1 MKNTSLLC
9 ALTLLGITATPAF
22 AAPLVVTG
30 QRAIVDDEGRLA
42 RVVSFR
48 DLDLASADGERTLM
62 RRVRGAVGSVCAPAG
77 NIVAETSC
85 RNYAWRGAR
94 PQLARALEQARTNP
108 SLASATLSTLT
119 ISAPPS

>member
-1 MKNTSLLC
+1 MKNTSLVC
-9 ALTLLGITATPAF
+9 ALTLFGMAATPVL
-22 AAPLVVTG
+22 AAPVVVTG
-30 QRAIVDDEGRLA
+30 QRAIVDDEGRLV
-42 RVVSFR
+42 RVVNFS
-48 DLDLASADGERTLM
+48 DLDIATPDGERTLM

-77 NIVAETSC
+77 NFVAETSC

-94 PQLARALEQARTNP
+94 PQLALALEQARTNT